1 MRYTNKHNLP
11 PAVFKALTQDNY
23 NAGESDYS
31 CTTLL
36 KPPRIVQ
43 LTRRHDDEIIKDAM
57 DMLWSSLGT
66 AVHNMFEANV
76 EEGAV
81 AEVRMYI
88 DSLKKKIGGQLDHYK
103 DGVISDYKCT
113 SVWSW
118 IFGSRVK
125 EWAEQQNIYAAI
137 YRKNGFTVKTLQII
151 AVFRDWKESEFLR
164 NPQQYPPLP
173 IMIINLEVWPE
184 GNTKPFIDYRTQLQI
199 DAETLSDDELP
210 LCTEQ
215 EMWAMPTKYAV
226 MKNKNKT
233 ASRVLLSLEDAKEW
247 IINAEL
253 KAKKPATYKVVV
265 REGKRNRCA
274 KYCDASEFCNVYQ
287 AWLKEQE
294 NKDES

>member
-1 MRYTNKHNLP
+1 MRFTNKYNLP
-11 PAVFKALTQDNY
+11 EAVFKALIRDNY
-23 NAGESDYS
+23 NAGDSDYS

-43 LTRRHDDEIIKDAM
+43 LTRRHVKEIIKDAM
-57 DMLWSSLGT
+57 DMLWSLLGT
-66 AVHNMFEANV
+66 AVHNIFEEEV

-88 DSLKKKIGGQLDHYK
+88 DSLNKKIGGQLDHYK

-118 IFGSRVK
+118 IFGSRIK
-125 EWAEQQNIYAAI
+125 EWTEQQNIYAEI
-137 YRKNGFTVKTLQII
+137 YRKNGFTVNKLQII
-151 AVFRDWKESEFLR
+151 AVFRDWKENEFIR

-173 IMIINLEVWPE
+173 IMVIDLEVWPE
-184 GNTKPFIDYRTQLQI
+184 GSTKTFIDYRTQLQI
-199 DAETLSDDELP
+199 DAESLSDDELP

-226 MKNKNKT
+226 MKSKNKK
-233 ASRVLLSLEDAKEW
+233 ASRVFLTVEEAQDYIDNVKD
-247 IINAEL
+247 
-253 KAKKPATYKVVV
+253 KKPAAYRIDV

-274 KYCDASEFCNVYQ
+274 KYCDAAPFCNVYQ
-287 AWLKEQE
+287 TWLKEQE
-294 NKDES
+294 NKDEIQ